1 MSLNNKAAALLRQQL
16 LIDSDVQGILLKR
29 MCLYAL
35 ACLFYF
41 SGVIVLTESMANPEE
56 AISSVIFRCLD
67 DTIYWGPGLV
77 LLVPAFI
84 YDLLKVSNRFAGP
97 VFRLRR
103 EMRRLA
109 DGESEYA
116 LSFREDDNWSELAD
130 VFNELREELLELR
143 EHARP
148 RGEDSDEGDEYD
160 IAERSQLFG
169 DGTDNDEEESDEFL
183 EPAEA

>member
-1 MSLNNKAAALLRQQL
+1 MSFNNKAAALLRQQL
-16 LIDSDVQGILLKR
+16 LIDGPVQGVLLKR
-29 MCLYAL
+29 MCLYGG
-35 ACLFYF
+35 ACLLYF
-41 SGVIVLTESMANPEE
+41 SGVILLTESMANPEE

-77 LLVPAFI
+77 LLVPAFA
-84 YDLLKVSNRFAGP
+84 YDLLRVSNRFAGP

-109 DGESEYA
+109 DGESEYP
-116 LSFREDDNWSELAD
+116 LSFREADNWTELAD

-143 EHARP
+143 ENSPR
-148 RGEDSDEGDEYD
+148 RGEGYDEDDEYNIEERSLLFSDDSDEE
-160 IAERSQLFG
+160 
-169 DGTDNDEEESDEFL
+169 EEESDEFL